1 MIAVYLLVTVTL
13 TVALVSGYVIAALL
27 PGRIVEGVAVAFVLG
42 VAYTAEVY
50 PWIERR
56 LGAEEE
62 T

>member
-42 VAYTAEVY
+42 MAYCVEVW
-50 PWIERR
+50 PWLERHTK
-56 LGAEEE
+56 EEE